1 MQESKLFSSVSEK
14 EISRALIREYHQHLD
29 DAIESDVA
37 IVGAG
42 PAGLVSGRKLAK
54 AGFKVTI
61 IERNNYLGGGMW
73 IGGYLMNKVTLR
85 DPANKILDEL
95 NIPYKEYQKGLYI
108 ADSPYFASGLI
119 RGACEAGVKF
129 LNTTIVEDV
138 FIKNKK
144 IAGLVINSTPVTM
157 LPKLITC
164 LDPIIMEAKMV
175 IDATGHDAVIC
186 RLLEKRNLL
195 QNKGM
200 GPLWIEGSE
209 QSIVERT
216 KEIFPNLVIAGM
228 SVSEHTGVPRMGP
241 TFGGMLLSGEKA
253 GDLVIEML
261 QNKQNTERKSNFIEE
276 NI

>member
-1 MQESKLFSSVSEK
+1 MFSPIQEKD
-14 EISRALIREYHQHLD
+14 ISRALIREYHQHLD

-42 PAGLVSGRKLAK
+42 PAGLISGRKIAK

-73 IGGYLMNKVTLR
+73 IGGYLMNKVTFR
-85 DPANKILDEL
+85 DPSNKLLDEL
-95 NIPYKEYQKGLYI
+95 HIPYKEYKKGLYI

-129 LNTTIVEDV
+129 LNTTIVEDI

-144 IAGLVINSTPVTM
+144 LTGLVINSTPVTM

-164 LDPIIMEAKMV
+164 LDPIILESKIV
-175 IDATGHDAVIC
+175 IDASGHDAIIC

-200 GPLWIEGSE
+200 GPLWVEGSE
-209 QSIVERT
+209 QTILERT
-216 KEIFPNLVIAGM
+216 KEIFPNLIIAGM
-228 SVSEHTGVPRMGP
+228 SVSEHTGTPRMGP

-253 GDLVIEML
+253 GTLVIDML
-261 QNKQNTERKSNFIEE
+261 KNLPNLSTNLER
-276 NI
+276 